1 MMTKNDKIKSKGT
14 STPADSSLGL
24 AIGLSLGTLFGIV
37 TDNLALGMMIGV
49 AVGLCGGSAAGAL
62 KGKKKETSDA
72 SQRIS
77 ESGNG
82 KAESGAFPT
91 ALTPELR

>member
-1 MMTKNDKIKSKGT
+1 MKTKNDKIKSKGT
-14 STPADSSLGL
+14 STPADSSLVP

-62 KGKKKETSDA
+62 KGKKKETSD
-72 SQRIS
+72 
-77 ESGNG
+77 EEKENG
-82 KAESGAFPT
+82 EK
-91 ALTPELR
+91 